1 MGYRI
6 KKQQKKEA
14 PPFRGYG
21 LNPLLIFN
29 EDRHP
34 IPGAIRKGEPM
45 NYLGVDCHKRKSFLT
60 AMDPEGTVLGRWN
73 IPNEGRELDQIFAKV
88 GNDFSA
94 VLEASGTWPV
104 MYDLLEE
111 RVSKVTL
118 AHPLK
123 VRAIADAKIKNDK
136 IDSKILADL
145 LRANLIPEA
154 YAPSKETRYKKGV
167 LRYRASLVCLQTSIK
182 NRIHAVLT
190 RNHVPMDEQDAISDL
205 FGSKGRDY
213 LTRIPLGGADR
224 EILDGYLDLLDFMK
238 AKIQGAEKLIRKL
251 IQEDQQIRL
260 LLTMPGMGPVLAPL
274 VRYEVDRIE
283 RFRRC
288 KKFLC
293 YCALVPGLYASS
305 DLSRTT
311 GIIKQGN
318 KYLKWAFLEAVTP
331 ASRSCVPLRALYNRI
346 KEKHGHHAA
355 RIAVARKLARA
366 AYHILKEGK
375 PFQEDLMREQ

>member
-1 MGYRI
+1 
-6 KKQQKKEA
+6 
-14 PPFRGYG
+14 
-21 LNPLLIFN
+21 
-29 EDRHP
+29 
-34 IPGAIRKGEPM
+34 M

-60 AMDPEGTVLGRWN
+60 AMDQEGNILGRWN
-73 IPNEGRELDQIFAKV
+73 VFNEGRELDQIFLKV

-136 IDSKILADL
+136 IDSKVLADL

-154 YAPSKETRYKKGV
+154 YAPSKETRYKKSV
-167 LRYRASLVCLQTSIK
+167 LRYRASLVSLRTSVK
-182 NRIHAVLT
+182 NKIHAILA
-190 RNHVPMDEQDAISDL
+190 RNHVSMEEQDAITDL
-205 FGSKGRDY
+205 FGTKGRDY
-213 LTRIPLGGADR
+213 LSQLTLGGSDR
-224 EILDGYLDLLDFMK
+224 EIMNGYLDLLDFMTSK
-238 AKIQGAEKLIRKL
+238 VHVADKL
-251 IQEDQQIRL
+251 IQKQVQEDNQIRL
-260 LLTMPGMGPVLAPL
+260 LLTIPGLGSVFAPL
-274 VRYEVDRIE
+274 IRYEIDRIE

-293 YCALVPGLYASS
+293 YCALVPGLYASGS
-305 DLSRTT
+305 TSRTT

-318 KYLKWAFLEAVTP
+318 KYLKWAFVEAVTP
-331 ASRSCVPLRALYNRI
+331 AIRSCVPLRAFYKRI
-346 KEKHGHHAA
+346 QDRHGHHAA

-375 PFQEDLMREQ
+375 PFQEDLMKEK